1 MSNYKA
7 LLKHITTIIFDYDGV
22 LTDGTVII
30 NEFGELLR
38 TANVKDGYALK
49 HAREMGYRIVIISGG
64 KSDSVRLR
72 FLPLGIQDVFLG
84 IGDKLLKYN
93 EYKAEHE
100 LKDEEILYMGDD
112 IPDYPVMQ
120 TVGVAA
126 CPADAANEIKNISA
140 YISNFK
146 GGEGCARDVIEQVM
160 KVQEKWFTD
169 KAFIW

>member
-1 MSNYKA
+1 
-7 LLKHITTIIFDYDGV
+7 
-22 LTDGTVII
+22 
-30 NEFGELLR
+30 
-38 TANVKDGYALK
+38 
-49 HAREMGYRIVIISGG
+49 
-64 KSDSVRLR
+64 
-72 FLPLGIQDVFLG
+72 
-84 IGDKLLKYN
+84 
-93 EYKAEHE
+93 
-100 LKDEEILYMGDD
+100 
-112 IPDYPVMQ
+112 MQ